1 MKKRALSLL
10 LVLSLLAALIG
21 CGTQKRPGR
30 AKQAPEGPQ
39 SREVNPLRQ
48 PRWMRASI
56 PGSPTR
62 RKKLWSWGF

>member
-21 CGTQKRPGR
+21 CGTKRPGR

-39 SREVNPLRQ
+39 SRSESS
-48 PRWMRASI
+48 ASAAVDESKY

-62 RKKLWSWGF
+62 EKEAVELGL